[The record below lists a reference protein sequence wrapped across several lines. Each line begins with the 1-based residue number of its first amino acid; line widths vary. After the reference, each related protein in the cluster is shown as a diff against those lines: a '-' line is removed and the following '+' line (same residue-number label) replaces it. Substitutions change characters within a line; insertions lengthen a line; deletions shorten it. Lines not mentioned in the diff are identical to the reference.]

1 LLRRA
6 PPSNSPSN
14 HRVLHTFSVVCKGRM
29 LSENKKK
36 EGDFPATRKL
46 LGGFSRVCAFI

>member
-14 HRVLHTFSVVCKGRM
+14 HRVRHPFSVVCKGRM
-29 LSENKKK
+29 SSENKKK
-36 EGDFPATRKL
+36 EGDFPAARKL
-46 LGGFSRVCAFI
+46 LGGFLRPCTFI